1 MKTDIETLKD
11 SFWYGYDT
19 YYASRLEAD
28 EAWNFYHNRQ
38 WTLDQ
43 LSLLENRGQPKETF
57 NVIKL
62 FARMMVGYY
71 STVVNRVRALP
82 VQSSDQTIASVM
94 TDTINSVFDFNDM
107 DTEGDNIKLSG
118 IVSGLMCAYEEPIYT
133 GERDQF
139 GRPIYEIRVEHVPDH
154 EIVLDPLSTREDYA
168 DARFLH
174 RFKWLSED
182 AVIKAFGKAK
192 AEELVAY
199 YNYLNVDEAEYSYSH
214 ADTYQ
219 GRYRVFDNYLI
230 THTVIVD
237 DNERRWSIFWCGDV
251 ELRRDEITYRD
262 VKWNYRVVKLHTSN
276 TTEYY
281 GVFREVLETQKAIN
295 QALIKL
301 QLMANTEKVFAETGS
316 VDNFEE
322 FTNAVNRVNGVIPVK
337 KLAGIKVEQ
346 LSREALEQYQIIDR
360 GLDRIQRILGINDS
374 FLGQAYASDSGR
386 KVKLQQNATILA
398 LRYLTIRIELF
409 YKLLGEDVALLIKQF
424 YTAQQTLRVTDEVV
438 GHRFIELNKPL
449 EIWTG
454 QYDELGQ
461 PIYDVQFEPV
471 LNPDT
476 QEPEETEEGNLVFA
490 PIPAEDTEVNFTKF
504 DIKIETTV
512 FNDEDER
519 AQLMIENVLSST
531 AGQMLAQVNPSGY
544 FQATS
549 LAIKTMKTKYTP
561 EISEIF
567 AQTTAMLQ
575 GNTAMEEGA
584 AQLGSEVGDLQSQK
598 SQELKLPTNTNE
610 GL

>member
-1 MKTDIETLKD
+1 MKTDIETLKE

-19 YYASRLEAD
+19 YYESRLEAD

-38 WTLDQ
+38 WTVEQ
-43 LSLLENRGQPKETF
+43 LGLLENRGQPKETF
-57 NVIKL
+57 NVVKL

-71 STVVNRVRALP
+71 STIVNRVRALP
-82 VQSSDQTIASVM
+82 RQEQDSTIASVM
-94 TDTINSVFDFNDM
+94 TDVTNSIFDFNDM

-118 IVSGLMCAYEEPIYT
+118 IISGLMCIYEEPVYT
-133 GERDQF
+133 GERDRF
-139 GRPIYEIRVEHVPDH
+139 GRPLYEIKLQHVPDY
-154 EIVLDPLSTREDYA
+154 ELVLDPMSTAEDYS
-168 DARFLH
+168 DGRYLH

-182 AVIKAFGKAK
+182 AVIEQFGKAK
-192 AEELVAY
+192 AEELVSY

-214 ADTYQ
+214 ADSYQ

-237 DNERRWSIFWCGDV
+237 DDQRRWSIFWCGDV

-281 GVFREVLETQKAIN
+281 GVFREVMETQKAIN

-301 QLMANTEKVFAETGS
+301 QLMVNTEKAFIETGA
-316 VDNFEE
+316 VDNIEE
-322 FTNAVNRVNGVIPVK
+322 FTNAFNRVNGVIPVK
-337 KLAGIKVEQ
+337 KLAGVKVEQ
-346 LSREALEQYQIIDR
+346 LSREALEQYAVIDR

-409 YKLLGEDVALLIKQF
+409 YKLLGEDVMKLVKQF
-424 YTAQQTLRVTDEVV
+424 YTAEQTLRVTDQIV
-438 GHRFIELNKPL
+438 GHRFVQLNKPL

-454 QYDELGQ
+454 EYDAQGN
-461 PIYDVQFEPV
+461 PIYQVEFEPV

-490 PIPAEDTEVNFTKF
+490 PIPEEDTEVNFTKF
-504 DIKIETTV
+504 DITIETTT

-519 AQLMIENVLSST
+519 SQLMIENVLSST
-531 AGQMLAQVNPSGY
+531 AGQMLAQINPRGY
-544 FQATS
+544 FEATG
-549 LAIKTMKTKYTP
+549 LAIRTLKTKYTP
-561 EISEIF
+561 EISQIF
-567 AQTTAMLQ
+567 SQTAAMLG
-575 GNTAMEEGA
+575 GNPAAEEGA
-584 AQLGSEVGDLQSQK
+584 AQIGSEIGDQQSQK
-598 SQELKLPTNTNE
+598 SQDLKLPTNTNE
-610 GL
+610 N